1 MPAVRQQIN
10 IAASPRTVWN
20 ALTTEDGVKGWWADE
35 ARLDS
40 RAGGRI
46 VLTVEGDDGG
56 PIEERG
62 VFHEIRPIRRIEIA
76 WDKAGKAPSAGT
88 RLEFQIARDGDET
101 RLSLV
106 HSGSALDD
114 EERRTRI
121 DDDWRRALRALRDA
135 LETS

>member
-20 ALTTEDGVKGWWADE
+20 ALTTEDGVKGWWADD

-46 VLTVEGDDGG
+46 VLTVEGDDGA
-56 PIEERG
+56 PVEERG
-62 VFHEIRPIRRIEIA
+62 VFHEVRPIRRIEIA
-76 WDKAGKAPSAGT
+76 WDKTSKGQSAGT

-106 HSGSALDD
+106 QSGAALD
-114 EERRTRI
+114 EEELRTRV
-121 DDDWRRALRALRDA
+121 DDDWRRALRALRDS
-135 LETS
+135 LETT